1 MRVLAQQ
8 QASDGPAGGF
18 RALVP
23 ALVLL
28 FASLL
33 VMPVLAV
40 RTPAA
45 GQEVALLFPPGTS
58 SDAAIGAVASA
69 DGLLVRP
76 GGFDNL
82 LIARFPHALGWL
94 ALWRLGAMVALD
106 PAVAG
111 ACAAFLQSSS
121 AKGAPS

>member
-1 MRVLAQQ
+1 MRVPVRQ
-8 QASDGPAGGF
+8 QAPDAAAGGL
-18 RALVP
+18 RALLP

-28 FASLL
+28 LVSLL
-33 VMPVLAV
+33 VMPALAV
-40 RTPAA
+40 RLPSA
-45 GQEVALLFPPGTS
+45 GQEVALVFPPGTS

-82 LIARFPHALGWL
+82 MIARFPHALGWL
-94 ALWRLGAMVALD
+94 ALWRLGVVVALD

-121 AKGAPS
+121 KGAPS